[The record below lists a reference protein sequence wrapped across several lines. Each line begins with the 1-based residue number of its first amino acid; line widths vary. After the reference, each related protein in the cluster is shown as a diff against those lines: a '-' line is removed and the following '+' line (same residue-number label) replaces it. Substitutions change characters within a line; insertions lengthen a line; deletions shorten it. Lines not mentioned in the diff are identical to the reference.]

1 MMRSKELPGSQ
12 KAAAILV
19 QLGTERAE
27 RILRGMSEAE
37 AVALTVEI
45 ANLPTLN
52 AEQIAAVMDEFVE
65 SVAAAAAVA
74 QGGFE
79 VAREI
84 LATRVSHK
92 DADELLEK
100 LVGEE
105 DRSPV
110 GFLAEVE
117 PNKVAS
123 FLATE
128 HPQTIAL
135 LLASL
140 PPDISAAI
148 LSALPEDDQADIS
161 RRIALMDSVE
171 PSTVNAVASVLQQK
185 VSMVSRGEAA
195 TVRSGVQSLV
205 AILNKVEQGLERGIL
220 TELEEIDGELADRV
234 RSQMFVFEDIIT
246 LDDKTL
252 QKVLRQIPVTDL
264 AVSLKGYGNN
274 LRDVVMRNLSERAG
288 EDLIEQIENLGPVR
302 KSTVEIARIGV
313 VKVIRELE
321 AKGEIILARGDEELI
336 S

>member
-1 MMRSKELPGSQ
+1 MRSKELTGSQ

-84 LATRVSHK
+84 LATRVSPK

-288 EDLIEQIENLGPVR
+288 EDLIEQMENLGPVR

>member
-1 MMRSKELPGSQ
+1 MRTKELTGSQ

-27 RILRGMSEAE
+27 GILRGMSEAE

-52 AEQIAAVMDEFVE
+52 ADQIATLMEEFVE

-74 QGGFE
+74 QGGIE
-79 VAREI
+79 VAREL
-84 LATRVSHK
+84 LATRVSPQ

-100 LVGEE
+100 LVHEE
-105 DRSPV
+105 ERSPV
-110 GFLAEVE
+110 AFLEEVE

-140 PPDISAAI
+140 PPDVSAAI
-148 LSALPEDDQADIS
+148 LAALPEDAQADVS

-171 PSTVNAVASVLQQK
+171 PATVNAVASVLQQK
-185 VSMVSRGEAA
+185 VSIVSRVEAA

-234 RSQMFVFEDIIT
+234 RSQMFVFEDILT

-252 QKVLRQIPVTDL
+252 QKVLRQVPVTDL

-274 LRDVVMRNLSERAG
+274 LRDAIMRNLSERAG